1 MIKDIGIGFFVAII
15 ATTFG
20 TMLATSFFS
29 DLPIMEALE
38 KMYELKLLSKVMTLG
53 AIANLLAFFWFL
65 KRKQE
70 YKARGVLLATICIA
84 LSMVILNIL

>member
-1 MIKDIGIGFFVAII
+1 MKKEIGIGFLVAIV
-15 ATTFG
+15 ATAFG

-29 DLPIMEALE
+29 ELPILEALE
-38 KMYELKLLSKVMTLG
+38 EMYTSKLLSKVMTIG
-53 AIANLLAFFWFL
+53 AIANLLVFFGFL

-84 LSMVILNIL
+84 LGMVILNFL